1 MSKLLV
7 LISGMV
13 LSFQLFAQN
22 DLQKQIMEARKIT
35 NEWMAKKSKG
45 ISKKDT
51 FEGQVERAEY
61 LISGIPSFVKEINPK
76 GIVFRH
82 YTGKATSIILET
94 KQLKTGITPYVIV
107 SPGYSKE
114 IYEDLVGMFLT
125 TPQTPPEK
133 VGLPRNPNADYV
145 DFTLYDGTPVVEIEK
160 EILVIPGRPDVPAW
174 IKTLY
179 QEYKSTG
186 RYDSKYLELLKKID
200 SRGGVNPSFMKI
212 NIVSYR
218 LNGVVHKK

>member
-1 MSKLLV
+1 
-7 LISGMV
+7 
-13 LSFQLFAQN
+13 
-22 DLQKQIMEARKIT
+22 
-35 NEWMAKKSKG
+35 
-45 ISKKDT
+45 
-51 FEGQVERAEY
+51 
-61 LISGIPSFVKEINPK
+61 
-76 GIVFRH
+76 
-82 YTGKATSIILET
+82 LET
-94 KQLKTGITPYVIV
+94 KQLKTGITPYVVV
-107 SPGYSKE
+107 SPGYSRE

-179 QEYKSTG
+179 QDYKSTG
-186 RYDSKYLELLKKID
+186 RYDSKYLELFKKID
-200 SRGGVNPSFMKI
+200 SRGGINPTFMKI

-218 LNGVVHKK
+218 LNGVIYKK